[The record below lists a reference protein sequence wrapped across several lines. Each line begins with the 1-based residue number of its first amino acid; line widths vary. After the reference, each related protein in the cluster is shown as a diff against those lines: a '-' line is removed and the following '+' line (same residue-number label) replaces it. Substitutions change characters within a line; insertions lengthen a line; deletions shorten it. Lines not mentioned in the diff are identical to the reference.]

1 MKLTR
6 LRLHGFKS
14 FVEPT
19 DFMIEPGL
27 TGVVGPNGCGK
38 SNLVEALRWAM
49 GETSHKSLRAAD
61 MDAVIFAGSGNRPSR
76 NHAEVVMTID
86 NADRSAP
93 AALNDRETLEISR
106 RIEREAGSVYR
117 INGHD
122 VRARDVQILFADAA
136 TGARSPA
143 LVHQGK
149 IGEIIQAK
157 PEQRRR
163 VLEDAA
169 GVAGL
174 HARRHEAELRLRAAE
189 TNLTRVEDVIGQLAG
204 QIDGLKKQARQA
216 IRYREVAAKVRK
228 AEATLFHLRWL
239 EANADVAEA
248 GRVHDLSVREMAERT
263 RQQAEAARI
272 QAVRASELPALRE
285 AEVRAAAGLQRL
297 TNARETLDREEE
309 RARERVAELDRRLTQ
324 FAADIGREQQQT
336 SDAEVA
342 LQRLDRENTELKD
355 EIRSRV
361 DKRSGVDSRVS
372 EAEATLA
379 AAERLFAELTT
390 VLADLTARRRQFE
403 GNLRSHRDRLGRL
416 EQEIASV
423 HSEEQKLAEET
434 SGLGD
439 LGAFA
444 DALQAAQH
452 GLAQSEIAAQA
463 SEAGHVAARAR
474 LEAARAPLNEA
485 DKRVQ
490 RLETEARTIAK
501 LVNGETKNL
510 WPPIIDGVT
519 VAKGYEKALG
529 AALGDDLDA
538 PVDPSAPL
546 RWTNAGVSE
555 GDPALPEAAEALAL
569 HVEAPPELARRLAQ
583 IGVVA
588 KERGAELV
596 SQLKTG
602 QRLVSLEG
610 DVWRWDGFVAAAHA
624 PTGAARRL
632 AERARLVEIENELEQ
647 ARNDAGNKRQAL
659 EEAEAELRRAS
670 AAETAARDAWRAA
683 QRDADAARQR
693 HADTEREINRHAARK
708 SALTEAHSRLNADRT
723 EAQAAHESA
732 DAALAELPPSLDA
745 ETRLAAVRSDI
756 DGHRRLAAEVRAEAQ
771 ALAREA
777 ELADRRLQA
786 IVAEQRQWQ
795 SRRESAASQIATIE
809 ARIAEVRAERAEL
822 DNAPA
827 VFAEKRR
834 ALIGEIESA
843 ETGRRVAADALAS
856 AENVM
861 AETDRAA
868 KASLEALSS
877 AREATARAEE
887 RMDGAR
893 RRLADVER
901 EIHDMLEIEPQ
912 GVAGLAEITPE
923 TVLPAL
929 SEIEENLEKLRR
941 DRERLGAVNLRAEE
955 ELREVEAQHTALTTE
970 RDDLVEAIK
979 RLRQGIQSLNREA
992 RERLL
997 TSFEIVNGHFGR
1009 LFAELF
1015 GGGEAALHLIE
1026 SDDPLEAGLEIIAK
1040 PPGKKP
1046 QTLSLLSGG
1055 EQALTALAL
1064 IFAVF
1069 LTNPS
1074 PICVLD
1080 EVDAPLDD
1088 HNVERFCTL
1097 LHEMTAET
1105 ETRFIIITHN
1115 PITMARMNRLFGV
1128 TMAER
1133 GVSQLVS
1140 VDLESAVKI
1149 LDQNVA

>member
-19 DFMIEPGL
+19 DFHIEPGL

-49 GETSHKSLRAAD
+49 GETSHKSLRATD

-76 NHAEVVMTID
+76 NHAEVMMTID

-93 AALNDRETLEISR
+93 AAMNEHEILEISR
-106 RIEREAGSVYR
+106 RIERESGSVYR
-117 INGHD
+117 INGRD

-157 PEQRRR
+157 PEARRR

-204 QIDGLKKQARQA
+204 QVDGLKKQARQA
-216 IRYREVAAKVRK
+216 IRYREVASKVRK

-239 EANADVAEA
+239 QAHTDVADSA
-248 GRVHDLSVREMAERT
+248 RVHELNVRDLAERT
-263 RQQAEAARI
+263 REQAESARI
-272 QAVRASELPALRE
+272 QAIRASELPALRE
-285 AEVRAAAGLQRL
+285 AEAAAAAGLQRL
-297 TNARETLDREEE
+297 TNARDMLDREEV
-309 RARERVAELDRRLTQ
+309 RAKERVTELDRRLTQ
-324 FAADIGREQQQT
+324 FMADITREQRQAADA
-336 SDAEVA
+336 DVA
-342 LQRLDRENTELKD
+342 LQRLDAEDVELKD

-361 DKRSGVDSRVS
+361 ERRSGVDERV
-372 EAEATLA
+372 A
-379 AAERLFAELTT
+379 AAEEILSDAEFTFAELTT
-390 VLADLTARRRQFE
+390 ALADLTAKRNQLQNGVR
-403 GNLRSHRDRLGRL
+403 GHRERLSRL
-416 EQEIASV
+416 EQEIGNVEREIDALT
-423 HSEEQKLAEET
+423 QQT
-434 SGLGD
+434 SGFGD
-439 LGAFA
+439 L
-444 DALQAAQH
+444 DMLAAVMETTQQN
-452 GLAQSEIAAQA
+452 L
-463 SEAGHVAARAR
+463 
-474 LEAARAPLNEA
+474 LEAEAVVAGSETAHVVARQTLEASRSPLVEA

-490 RLETEARTIAK
+490 RLETEARTISK
-501 LVNGETKNL
+501 ILNGETKNL
-510 WPPIIDGVT
+510 WPPIIDGVNC
-519 VAKGYEKALG
+519 AKGYEKALG

-538 PVDPSAPL
+538 PVDPSAPM
-546 RWTNAGVSE
+546 RWTESGFVDA
-555 GDPALPEAAEALAL
+555 DPALPEGAEPLSK
-569 HVEAPPELARRLAQ
+569 HVDAPVELRRRLAQ

-602 QRLVSLEG
+602 QRLVSREG

-624 PTGAARRL
+624 PSGAARRL
-632 AERARLVEIENELEQ
+632 AERARLGDIEAELEQ
-647 ARNDAGNKRQAL
+647 AKMEAAARREALDDAEL
-659 EEAEAELRRAS
+659 ELKTASSAEAASREALRAIRR
-670 AAETAARDAWRAA
+670 EV
-683 QRDADAARQR
+683 DAARER
-693 HADTEREINRHAARK
+693 HANAEREINRHAARR
-708 SALTEAHSRLNADRT
+708 SALTEAQTRLAADRA
-723 EAQAAHESA
+723 EAEAAHESA
-732 DAALAELPPSLDA
+732 ANALDELPPSGDGEA
-745 ETRLAAVRSDI
+745 RIAAVRGEI
-756 DGHRRLAAEVRAEAQ
+756 DGHRRLAAQVRAEAQ

-777 ELADRRLQA
+777 ELADKRLQA
-786 IVAEQRQWQ
+786 IIAERNEWQ
-795 SRRESAASQIATIE
+795 TRKGGAGGQIETIE
-809 ARIAEVRAERAEL
+809 ARITEVTAERADLE
-822 DNAPA
+822 DAPA
-827 VFAEKRR
+827 VFAQKRR
-834 ALIGEIESA
+834 AVISEIEEA

-856 AENVM
+856 AEQAM
-861 AETDRAA
+861 AQTDREA
-868 KASLEALSS
+868 KHSLEALSS
-877 AREATARAEE
+877 AREACARADE

-893 RRLADVER
+893 RRLDDIER
-901 EIHDMLEIEPQ
+901 EIRDMLEVEPEAV
-912 GVAGLAEITPE
+912 GAMAEIKQGDD
-923 TVLPAL
+923 LPDLHAVESDL
-929 SEIEENLEKLRR
+929 DKLRR

-955 ELREVEAQHTALTTE
+955 ELNEVEATHNTLTTE

-979 RLRQGIQSLNREA
+979 KLRTGIQSLNKEA

-997 TSFEIVNGHFGR
+997 TSFEIVNGHFKR
-1009 LFAELF
+1009 LFTELF

-1046 QTLSLLSGG
+1046 TSLSLLSGG

-1088 HNVERFCTL
+1088 HNVERFCNL
-1097 LHEMTAET
+1097 LHEMTAT
-1105 ETRFIIITHN
+1105 TDTRFIIITHN
-1115 PITMARMNRLFGV
+1115 PITMARMNRLYGV

-1140 VDLESAVKI
+1140 VDLDNAVKI
-1149 LDQNVA
+1149 LDQQVA